1 MNLTRALFKLAS
13 ILTTGK
19 IISSGNAGR
28 IGKHIVRRQLS
39 ELERAFVG
47 IPCFTA

>member
-28 IGKHIVRRQLS
+28 IGKHIVRRQLFKGAAKR
-39 ELERAFVG
+39 LRRW
-47 IPCFTA
+47 